1 MNYDFGEV
9 HAWHDDLAPR
19 VDRLTLMKAARNDV
33 IGPRGTFMAAWT
45 NIMAERSH
53 ARDI

>member
-1 MNYDFGEV
+1 MKYGFGEE
-9 HAWHDDLAPR
+9 HDWYDDLAPC
-19 VDRLTLMKAARNDV
+19 VDRLTLMRAARNDV

-45 NIMAERSH
+45 YIMAERSH